1 MKYLKKSEFGIKVV
15 DNSTKE
21 LKCGMK
27 CYINNL
33 LKEELTN
40 YEARVKTTK
49 SVLSLKTLIPIYV
62 RQNILLF
69 PTTSLRSPNIIFVN
83 YHKVMSIVSRGKT
96 TSIIFDDLTELDLDI
111 GYYRI
116 KSIINQA
123 NKLDE
128 YIRLKLSS

>member
-1 MKYLKKSEFGIKVV
+1 MKYLKKSEYGIKVV

-27 CYINNL
+27 WYINNL

>member
-27 CYINNL
+27 WYINNL

>member
-1 MKYLKKSEFGIKVV
+1 MKYLTKSEYGIKVV

-27 CYINNL
+27 WYINNL

-83 YHKVMSIVSRGKT
+83 YHKVMSIVRRGKT